1 MVQYCPYRIQMKQ
14 ENTKEYLTSIPGTSS
29 DEMKKKIL
37 WNYLHDWI
45 VGSQFQKFR

>member
-1 MVQYCPYRIQMKQ
+1 MKQ